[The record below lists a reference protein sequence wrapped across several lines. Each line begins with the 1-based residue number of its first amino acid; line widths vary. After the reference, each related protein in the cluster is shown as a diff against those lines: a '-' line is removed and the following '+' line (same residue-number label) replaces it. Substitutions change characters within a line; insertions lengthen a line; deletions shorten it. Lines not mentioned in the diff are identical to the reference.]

1 VTEKI
6 VILHPYD
13 AGTDSGVTFSS
24 VDVKT
29 LPPQPIHRITTG
41 PFVVGTSVPPVGTF
55 TFRRLS

>member
-1 VTEKI
+1 M
-6 VILHPYD
+6 
-13 AGTDSGVTFSS
+13 TFSS
-24 VDVKT
+24 ADVKT